1 MILSESGFAGLTDME
16 DYFFKPRSG
25 ERIVAKE
32 IPALNQNPVVVK
44 ESTCTEILFFH

>member
-32 IPALNQNPVVVK
+32 LPICVQNPVGVK
-44 ESTCTEILFFH
+44 G